1 MESNLLFPPQV
12 WFSEPWEIRFVISAS
27 AGIVILALALLRLN
41 RLRPADAYDPQRAWL
56 RAAVYF
62 MFCFLVSWTAGVLP
76 TLRSVPVVRPDQIGD
91 PFWWL
96 ATTGL
101 AVIILFGYGVIW
113 RGGTVTHNRP
123 LSLAPLLIFG
133 ITWGFATGELLLS
146 IWSIIEKAGFGP
158 VASATGTFLIGGS
171 LNGLWHSKYWD
182 VRVSPDHNVLEF
194 NRKKILLAH
203 FPNLIVSLLH
213 LALFANP
220 YVFLLGQAVALTIS
234 TLIMRFPPFWGP
246 ASAMVPQHPPEGRPR
261 ASIETRITEAP

>member
-27 AGIVILALALLRLN
+27 AGILILALALLRLN

-62 MFCFLVSWTAGVLP
+62 MFCFLVSWTTGVLP

-91 PFWWL
+91 PLWWL

-171 LNGLWHSKYWD
+171 LNSLWHSKYWD